1 MYKKGRDNTLP
12 FSFHPNYMINDYNY
26 QSSRNNYI
34 AFTLLFFLV
43 LTIYSNTFKSSWH
56 FDDKPNI
63 VNNSRVHSKN
73 FNYKSIFN
81 AFYANPSNRSRLSR
95 PVAYQTFALNW
106 LFNKDD
112 VTGYHLINVAIH
124 FITAFILYLS
134 IINLFKTPNLRDKYS
149 SEGEHFT
156 AFLTAVMWAVNP
168 IQTQAV
174 TYIVQRMTV
183 LAAMFYILGIYLY
196 IKARLSKT
204 SQNRIMLLLGCILS
218 FILALGS
225 KENAAMFPL
234 ALVLVEAIFFQDFIF
249 KKTKSLF
256 VGITLAT
263 VVVVILMSTFIFLK
277 GDTLS
282 FLKGYAYRPFSFTE
296 RLMTEPRI
304 VIYYLS
310 QIFYPTPHRL
320 SIQHDIIISTGLLKP
335 WTTLPAISA
344 VFLLVGTG
352 FFWVK
357 KRPVIAFAIL
367 FFFLNHIIESTII
380 PLELIFEH
388 RNYLPS
394 LFLFFPVSAGI
405 KRLIDYYLKKK
416 FSMYII
422 IVSFVILLIVVIGT
436 STYIRNMAWA
446 TEKSLWEDAT
456 NKAPQSTR
464 PYYRLASIYSD
475 MGQLDKSIA
484 LLRKGFS
491 SKHQKPLQAKLL
503 FYNNMGNIYRK
514 KHEYENAIKYLQQA
528 LDIAPNNR
536 IAREN
541 MLLVLI
547 ERKNWDLALK
557 HVDILLEKRYF
568 NHTHPYFKGFILI
581 RKQRVAEAIPYF
593 RSALKMSPNSK
604 DTLINIGVAFNL
616 SGEYSKA
623 KWFFRRALTLYPND
637 ASILLWLAESS
648 LKDGE
653 GDEADEYLETLL
665 SVFGGKRVQE
675 FIERQSKDSYK
686 VSLSYELLV
695 PAIAEKIKKISIEFD
710 KMTSSQKNN
719 K

>member
-12 FSFHPNYMINDYNY
+12 FSFHPDEMINDYNY

-63 VNNSRVHSKN
+63 VNNSRIHFKN
-73 FNYKSIFN
+73 LNFKSIFD

-106 LFNKDD
+106 FFNKDD
-112 VTGYHLINVAIH
+112 VTGYHLVNVAIH

-134 IINLFKTPNLRDKYS
+134 IINLFITPNLREKYS
-149 SEGEHFT
+149 SKGEHFT
-156 AFLTAVMWAVNP
+156 AFLTAAMWAVNP

-174 TYIVQRMTV
+174 TYIVQRMAV

-204 SQNRIMLLLGCILS
+204 SRNRILLLLGCILS

-234 ALVLVEAIFFQDFIF
+234 ALILVEVIFFQDFTF
-249 KKTKSLF
+249 KKTRSLF
-256 VGITLAT
+256 VGITLAA
-263 VVVVILMSTFIFLK
+263 VVLVILMSTVFFLK

-335 WTTLPAISA
+335 WTTLPAILA
-344 VFLLVGTG
+344 VFALVGSG

-394 LFLFFPVSAGI
+394 LFLFFPVSVGI
-405 KRLIDYYLKKK
+405 KRLIDYYRKKK

-422 IVSFVILLIVVIGT
+422 IVSFVILLFVGVGT
-436 STYIRNMAWA
+436 GTYIRNMTWA

-475 MGQLDKSIA
+475 MGQLDEA
-484 LLRKGFS
+484 MVLLRKGFS
-491 SKHQKPLQAKLL
+491 SKHQKPVQAKLL

-514 KHEYENAIKYLQQA
+514 KHDYENAIKYLQQA
-528 LDIAPNNR
+528 LNIASNNR

-581 RKQRVAEAIPYF
+581 KKQRVAEAIPYL

-637 ASILLWLAESS
+637 ASILLWLAENS

-653 GDEADEYLETLL
+653 VDEADEYLEILL
-665 SVFGGKRVQE
+665 SVFGGERVQE
-675 FIERQSKDSYK
+675 FVERQFKDSYA
-686 VSLSYELLV
+686 VSLSSELLM
-695 PAIAEKIKKISIEFD
+695 PAIAEKIKKMSIEFD
-710 KMTSSQKNN
+710 RMTSS
-719 K
+719 